1 MADQPTI
8 LQLNDITKA
17 FGPVKALQGV
27 NLTVREGEVHALI
40 GENGA
45 GKSTLMKVLSGAH
58 MPDGGSMTLQGKSF
72 QPKSPMEARQ
82 AGIAMIYQEL
92 TLALHLTV
100 EENITLGIEHKG
112 FLGKVIR
119 RTAEVREALEWLG
132 QHNIHPDTPVKE
144 LSLGKQ
150 QLIEI
155 ARAIILK
162 AKIVIMD
169 EPTSSLTAEDTR
181 ALFKVIRRFKE
192 RNIAVIY
199 ISHFL
204 EETMELCDRFTVLRD
219 GKTVASGEIAQT
231 TMNQIIEHMVGRSVQ
246 DLYPKIPHEMGEV
259 VLEVAELSDRY
270 LSGVSFKLR
279 RGEILGLSG
288 LVGAGRS
295 ETVRSLFGL
304 DKAETGQVRI
314 KGHTELKAHY
324 LEPKTALAS
333 NLDLLSEDRKEEGLA
348 LGLPIFVNITL
359 SDLKRYS
366 KTGFLDLKR
375 EVKQA
380 NYWAQRLN
388 IKCHHTEQA
397 AGSLS
402 GGNQQK
408 ICIARLLHHDSDI
421 LFLDEPTRGI
431 DVGSKA
437 EIYRLILELAKQG
450 KAIVVVSSYLPELLG
465 ICDSLAVMYRGQISP
480 VRPVK
485 EWTEQDIMRFATSG
499 MVNNEASIG

>member
-1 MADQPTI
+1 MSEEPI
-8 LQLNDITKA
+8 LLQLSDITKS
-17 FGPVKALQGV
+17 FGPTRALQGV
-27 NLTVREGEVHALI
+27 DLTIKEGEIHALI

-45 GKSTLMKVLSGAH
+45 GKSTLMKVLSGAYK
-58 MPDGGSMTLQGKSF
+58 PGSGTMAFQGKPF
-72 QPKSPMEARQ
+72 RPKSPQEARQ

-92 TLALHLTV
+92 TLALHLNV
-100 EENITLGIEHKG
+100 EENITLGIEDTG
-112 FLGKVIR
+112 FLGLVKR
-119 RTAEVREALEWLG
+119 RTVEVQEALEWLG
-132 QHNIHPDTPVKE
+132 QENIHPDTPVGE

-155 ARAIILK
+155 ARAIILN
-162 AKIVIMD
+162 ARLVILD
-169 EPTSSLTAEDTR
+169 EPTSSLTAGDTR
-181 ALFKVIRRFKE
+181 ALFRVIRRFKE
-192 RNIAVIY
+192 KNISVIY

-219 GKTVASGEIAQT
+219 GQTVATGEVASTSIPE
-231 TMNQIIEHMVGRSVQ
+231 IIEHMVGRSVK
-246 DLYPKIPHEMGEV
+246 DLYPQIPHETAEAI
-259 VLEVAELSDRY
+259 LEVNNLKDDY
-270 LSGVSFKLR
+270 LKDVSFTLH

-304 DKAETGQVRI
+304 DKTESGKVKI
-314 KGHTELKAHY
+314 KGHPELNAHY

-333 NLDLLSEDRKEEGLA
+333 DLDLLSENRKEEGLA
-348 LGLPIFVNITL
+348 LNQPIYTNITL
-359 SDLKRYS
+359 SKLRQYS
-366 KTGFLDLKR
+366 KSGFLNLRK
-375 EVKQA
+375 EQEQA
-380 NYWAQRLN
+380 ELWARKLN
-388 IKCHHTEQA
+388 IKCNNTEQK

-437 EIYRLILELAKQG
+437 EIYRLILELACQG

-465 ICDSLAVMYRGQISP
+465 ICDTLAVMYRGHMSP
-480 VRPVK
+480 VRPVQ
-485 EWTEQDIMRFATSG
+485 EWTEQDIMLYATSG
-499 MVNNEASIG
+499 VVKSEEA

>member
-1 MADQPTI
+1 MSNRSI
-8 LQLNDITKA
+8 LLQLNGITKS

-27 NLTVREGEVHALI
+27 DLSVQGGEVHALI

-58 MPDGGSMTLQGKSF
+58 KPDSGKMTFMGKPF
-72 QPKSPMEARQ
+72 QPKTPLEARE

-92 TLALHLTV
+92 TLAQHLTV
-100 EENITLGIEHKG
+100 EENITLGMEHTG
-112 FLGKVIR
+112 FMGMVRR
-119 RTAEVREALEWLG
+119 RTSEVREALDWLG
-132 QHNIHPDTPVKE
+132 QGNIDPDTPVNQ

-162 AKIVIMD
+162 AKVVIMD
-169 EPTSSLTAEDTR
+169 EPTSSLTAADTK
-181 ALFKVIRRFKE
+181 ALFQVIRRFKE
-192 RNIAVIY
+192 RNISVIY

-204 EETMELCDRFTVLRD
+204 EETIELCDRFTVLRD
-219 GKTVASGEIAQT
+219 GQTVASGKVAETSIPK
-231 TMNQIIEHMVGRSVQ
+231 IIEHMVGRSVQ
-246 DLYPKIPHEMGEV
+246 DLYPKISHEIGEV
-259 VLEVAELSDRY
+259 VLEVSGLSDQY
-270 LSGVSFKLR
+270 LNQVSFKLH

-304 DKAETGQVRI
+304 DKSETGKVSI
-314 KGHTELKAHY
+314 KGHPELNAHY

-333 NLDLLSEDRKEEGLA
+333 DLDLLSENRKEEGLA
-348 LGLPIFVNITL
+348 LNLPIFSNITL
-359 SDLKRYS
+359 SDLRRYS
-366 KTGFLDLKR
+366 KGIFLDLKE
-375 EVKQA
+375 EVRQA
-380 NYWAQRLN
+380 EYWKERLN
-388 IKCHHTEQA
+388 IKCHDTEQPS
-397 AGSLS
+397 GSLS

-437 EIYRLILELAKQG
+437 EIYRLILELAQQG

-465 ICDSLAVMYRGQISP
+465 ICDSLAVMYRGQMSP

-485 EWTEQDIMRFATSG
+485 DWTEQEIMLYATSG
-499 MVNNEASIG
+499 AEHT